1 MDTLSNLVMIAF
13 IGGGFIVWVR
23 IIRVVN
29 RRVLREY
36 MRTYPG
42 HCENGTKGC
51 VGYCFIDHSPCDHC
65 AADSQAW

>member
-1 MDTLSNLVMIAF
+1 MITISTLLIVACIVSGVVMWA
-13 IGGGFIVWVR
+13 R
-23 IIRVVN
+23 IMRIMN
-29 RRVLREY
+29 RRILREY

-51 VGYCFIDHSPCDHC
+51 VGYSFIDRLPCDEC